1 MKKNTNELVANN
13 KCDVETVAKQYLN
26 QGLTLEQLIEEGNKG
41 LEAAAKRYDANKGY
55 AFMSYAVW
63 WIRQSILQALTK
75 AGCPNG
81 EEAPLLTDREMFIIQ
96 HYFGYDCEQMTIEEI
111 AHDLNITPERV
122 LQVKERALRK
132 IKSKLEESRINK

>member
-13 KCDVETVAKQYLN
+13 KCYVETVAKQYLN

-63 WIRQSILQALTK
+63 WIRQSILQALSK
-75 AGCPNG
+75 DSRPNG
-81 EEAPLLTDREMFIIQ
+81 EETPQLTEREKFIIQ
-96 HYFGYDCEQMTIEEI
+96 HTDKEAAAQ
-111 AHDLNITPERV
+111 LNITPERV
-122 LQVKERALRK
+122 SQIRERALRK
-132 IKSKLEESRINK
+132 QNPTT

>member
-13 KCDVETVAKQYLN
+13 KCYVETVAKQYLN

-63 WIRQSILQALTK
+63 WIRQSILQALSK
-75 AGCPNG
+75 ASRPNG
-81 EEAPLLTDREMFIIQ
+81 EETPQLTEREKFIIQ
-96 HYFGYDCEQMTIEEI
+96 HTDEE
-111 AHDLNITPERV
+111 AAAQLNITPERV
-122 LQVKERALRK
+122 SQIRKRAQVKQ
-132 IKSKLEESRINK
+132 NPTT